1 MASIQRAQEIQGVP
15 TNLVVHSFGDRIVIF
30 ITQLGKIGCLIQAS
44 IPSSVPLLPP
54 PPLPA
59 FPPPPTAT
67 TLTPLLGHP
76 PDARSVTL
84 FNLYAAQV
92 SRAVCGKVRFFLNI
106 RRLGGRYCLDKGR
119 ATKQAPRHCWPRVE
133 AKQTYV
139 ELRRRGGRRR
149 DLGWGEGDVYG
160 DYVNANG
167 LFALN

>member
-84 FNLYAAQV
+84 FNLYAAQAAAIAWTKAGQL
-92 SRAVCGKVRFFLNI
+92 SRRPVIVGLALKRSKPTSNFADEAEDDEISDGE
-106 RRLGGRYCLDKGR
+106 R
-119 ATKQAPRHCWPRVE
+119 ATFMEIMSMLMDCLH
-133 AKQTYV
+133 
-139 ELRRRGGRRR
+139 
-149 DLGWGEGDVYG
+149 
-160 DYVNANG
+160 
-167 LFALN
+167 